1 MGLAAGISSFYLVHK
16 GKLKPNKRFGA
27 TPKVFTSSFLSYW
40 AGKISYV
47 FSDGYNDKILKNA
60 SDSRKAYV
68 IRKQRIPQQSSSA
81 ISNFVIQAK
90 ILATQAISRLY
101 DIDHRVHEFGEG
113 NKIVQRTSI
122 DFGPNGLFLA
132 TSLPLIP
139 LSFFLSFRKPM
150 FLVASLEDN
159 SGYNYREKEI
169 INNSK
174 ERSYNYY
181 SFPLSILCGGIVAGA
196 IKKGLISP
204 VIETNSKWIKKLPVF
219 PFRSQTLL
227 GVWFGFVLGQYLY
240 LKSYEVEDKILERVP
255 DGKLGKNLRS
265 HLVHIYHSS

>member
-1 MGLAAGISSFYLVHK
+1 MGLAAGISSFYLVRT

-27 TPKVFTSSFLSYW
+27 TPKVVTSSFLSYW
-40 AGKISYV
+40 AGKVSYV
-47 FSDGYNDKILKNA
+47 FSDGYKDKILRNA
-60 SDSRKAYV
+60 SDSRKDYV

-81 ISNFVIQAK
+81 FSDFVIQAK

-101 DIDHRVHEFGEG
+101 DIDHRVHEFVEG

-139 LSFFLSFRKPM
+139 LAFFLSFRKPM
-150 FLVASLEDN
+150 FVVASLEDN
-159 SGYNYREKEI
+159 SAYSNREKEI
-169 INNSK
+169 IKDSK
-174 ERSYNYY
+174 ERSYFYY

-196 IKKGLISP
+196 IKKGLIPP
-204 VIETNSKWIKKLPVF
+204 VAETNSKWIKKLPVF
-219 PFRSQTLL
+219 PFRSRTLI

-240 LKSYEVEDKILERVP
+240 LKANEVEDKILERVP

-265 HLVHIYHSS
+265 HLVHIYHTS